1 MEGTQLNLQKDILVP
16 QRNYFNAE
24 CQQNIAPFLYLQ
36 LSLRGT
42 ATFKI
47 IFGIYLDKL

>member
-24 CQQNIAPFLYLQ
+24 CQQNLHHFCICNYL
-36 LSLRGT
+36 LEVL
-42 ATFKI
+42 
-47 IFGIYLDKL
+47 LLLKLVLVYI